1 MASSGFP
8 DVTFSGDVDYPVSWD
23 GTNSHAYNEAQ
34 TTFTVQDNLLWT
46 KGRHHFTFGFQ
57 WQALQDNENL
67 PLTGSQ
73 AGFTFSTQET
83 SNFPGTT
90 TISPTQGS
98 SYASY
103 MLGMVDSAT
112 VTQNAVAETGG
123 RYKTYA
129 PYVQDNIQ
137 VTPKLTVNVGL
148 RWDLWSPFT
157 EVHNNMSFFNPN
169 LANPA
174 AGNIL
179 GALQFAGHG
188 ARQLR
193 LQHSGT
199 ACITTISA
207 PLWVCLQRRS
217 QNRRQS
223 LLRHLLRARRRRGRA
238 QQTDA
243 RA

>member
-1 MASSGFP
+1 
-8 DVTFSGDVDYPVSWD
+8 
-23 GTNSHAYNEAQ
+23 
-34 TTFTVQDNLLWT
+34 
-46 KGRHHFTFGFQ
+46 
-57 WQALQDNENL
+57 
-67 PLTGSQ
+67 
-73 AGFTFSTQET
+73 
-83 SNFPGTT
+83 
-90 TISPTQGS
+90 
-98 SYASY
+98 

-188 ARQLR
+188 ADSCNCNTPVQMHYYNYAPRFGFAYSVDPKTVVRASYGIFYAHAGGVGGRANGRQGLSQIGFDNTGS
-193 LQHSGT
+193 LASVGSGLGALYTAPATSGT
-199 ACITTISA
+199 NPASLTTGLGTMA
-207 PLWVCLQRRS
+207 TPATQP
-217 QNRRQS
+217 
-223 LLRHLLRARRRRGRA
+223 LRHSSTQVTEPAIFFRREPLEALQIRWA
-238 QQTDA
+238 
-243 RA
+243 

>member
-1 MASSGFP
+1 M
-8 DVTFSGDVDYPVSWD
+8 
-23 GTNSHAYNEAQ
+23 
-34 TTFTVQDNLLWT
+34 QDNLLWT

-90 TISPTQGS
+90 TISATQGS

-129 PYVQDNIQ
+129 RMFRTLQ
-137 VTPKLTVNVGL
+137 VTQTDEVGRAGPRL
-148 RWDLWSPFT
+148 PFT
-157 EVHNNMSFFNPN
+157 EVHNICPSSSH
-169 LANPA
+169 LANRRPA
-174 AGNIL
+174 LLEG
-179 GALQFAGHG
+179 GQFAGPAPTLHCT
-188 ARQLR
+188 
-193 LQHSGT
+193 SGT
-199 ACITTISA
+199 DAYYITR

-217 QNRRQS
+217 QTVV
-223 LLRHLLRARRRRGRA
+223 RASYGIFYAPPAAWAGEQRTPGPEP
-238 QQTDA
+238 DWL
-243 RA
+243 